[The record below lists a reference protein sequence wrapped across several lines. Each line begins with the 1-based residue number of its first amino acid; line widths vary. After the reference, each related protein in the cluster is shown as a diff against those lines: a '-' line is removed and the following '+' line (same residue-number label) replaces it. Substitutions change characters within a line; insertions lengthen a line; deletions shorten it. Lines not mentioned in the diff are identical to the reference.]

1 MHKLKMLRR
10 FETSAIMAFLPLSPT
25 TSIVPIIGLIALI
38 LWYRARNKPIKRH
51 GKPLRSA
58 PDKLPLIGNGLV
70 FLRSRQELFSWFV
83 KCERL
88 FGFET
93 FAISVPSFPAI
104 AAVNDPRNLEFILK
118 NESVFAKGSFFTE
131 RTWDLMGN
139 GIINSDNE
147 LWKIQ
152 RRAGLKF
159 LNKANMKVLTDL
171 ALPQYLQQA
180 VQSLECSANSIV
192 DLDDTFHEVTTL
204 LMGRL
209 AYNMEIHHTDPFS
222 MAFDYASGVT
232 EDRFKN
238 PLWKVTEIFSRRK
251 FNKAIAE
258 LNSFGTYI
266 VSNVMQ
272 QRKFGHSNK
281 LCSEENFSS
290 SCGTLINSLIDELKD
305 EKIIADAALSYLTAG
320 RDTTGQALTWTLYLL
335 MKNPDQMKKARDH
348 VEQLVNE
355 FKLSNPETRVLDT
368 SIFKPSALPYIM
380 AVFYE
385 TLRLYPSVPMEIKQ
399 CQEPSI
405 LPDGTLLDKN
415 SIVCWCTWAINRS
428 FLIWGKDAEI
438 FRPERWINNRAFK
451 PRTAF
456 EFPVF
461 NGGPRTCVGK
471 PMAENLAVQV
481 ISTMILK
488 FDFELLDNRD
498 RVSKSSLTLPM
509 KDGFPCRVKIRK

>member
-1 MHKLKMLRR
+1 MLRK
-10 FETSAIMAFLPLSPT
+10 FEISALMASLHLSST

-38 LWYRARNKPIKRH
+38 LWYQARNKTVKRH

-58 PDKLPLIGNGLV
+58 PDTLPLLGNGLV
-70 FLRSRQELFSWFV
+70 FLRSRHELFCWFV

-93 FAISVPSFPAI
+93 FTISVPSLPTCVVI
-104 AAVNDPRNLEFILK
+104 NDPRNLEFVLK
-118 NESVFAKGSFFTE
+118 NESLFAKGSFFKE
-131 RTWDLMGN
+131 RSWDLFGN
-139 GIINSDNE
+139 GIINADNE

-180 VQSLECSANSIV
+180 VQSLESSHDSIV
-192 DLDDTFHEVTTL
+192 DLDVTFHELTTL

-209 AYNMEIHHTDPFS
+209 AYNMEIHHADPFS
-222 MAFDYASGVT
+222 VAFDFASGVT

-238 PLWKVTEIFSRRK
+238 PLWKVTEIFSGNK
-251 FNKAIAE
+251 FKKAIAE
-258 LNSFGTYI
+258 IMTFGTCI
-266 VSNVMQ
+266 VSNVIQ
-272 QRKFGHSNK
+272 QRKSGYSDNLWPESCFG
-281 LCSEENFSS
+281 S
-290 SCGTLINSLIDELKD
+290 SCGTLINSLIDEIKD
-305 EKIIADAALSYLTAG
+305 EKIVADAALSYLSAG

-335 MKNPDQMKKARDH
+335 MRNPDQMKKARDH
-348 VEQLVNE
+348 VEQLANE
-355 FKLSNPETRVLDT
+355 YKLLNPEIRVLDT

-385 TLRLYPSVPMEIKQ
+385 TLRLFPPVPLEIKE

-405 LPDGTLLDKN
+405 LPDGTSLDRN

-428 FLIWGKDAEI
+428 VLIWGKDAEA
-438 FRPERWINNRAFK
+438 FRPERWISNQVFK

-461 NGGPRTCVGK
+461 NGGPRICVGK
-471 PMAENLAVQV
+471 TMAENLVVQV
-481 ISTMILK
+481 IATIILK
-488 FDFELLDNRD
+488 FNFELLDYRD

-509 KDGFPCRVKIRK
+509 KDGFP